1 MAYWK
6 KDNAGSYRCSA
17 CGYECNNPNGLP
29 GGPGE
34 CLRCHAKMSVQK
46 QHKSLGGAGTN
57 EHPVVMQHTSD
68 AAPLGY
74 CPFSKHPCG
83 SACALFNANLKRC
96 GILAALEMR

>member
-6 KDNAGSYRCSA
+6 DNADSYLCSA
-17 CGYECNNPNGLP
+17 CGYECNNPNKLP

-34 CLRCHAKMSVQK
+34 CPRCHAKMTVQK
-46 QHKSLGGAGTN
+46 QHKPG
-57 EHPVVMQHTSD
+57 D

-83 SACALFNANLKRC
+83 VACALFNANLRRC
-96 GILAALEMR
+96 GVLAALEMR

>member
-6 KDNAGSYRCSA
+6 DNADSYLCSA
-17 CGYECNNPNGLP
+17 CGYECNNPNKLP
-29 GGPGE
+29 GGPNE
-34 CLRCHAKMSVQK
+34 CPKCHAKMQPK
-46 QHKSLGGAGTN
+46 LRRLYDTGTSG
-57 EHPVVMQHTSD
+57 HPAVTQRTGD

-83 SACALFNANLKRC
+83 SACALFNANLRRC

>member
-6 KDNAGSYRCSA
+6 DTADSYKCSE
-17 CGYECNNPNGLP
+17 CGYECDNPNKLP
-29 GGPGE
+29 GGHGE
-34 CLRCHAKMSVQK
+34 CPSCHAKMSIPK
-46 QHKSLGGAGTN
+46 QR
-57 EHPVVMQHTSD
+57 TSD

-83 SACALFNANLKRC
+83 AACALFNANLRRC

>member
-29 GGPGE
+29 GGRVE
-34 CLRCHAKMSVQK
+34 CLRCHSKITVQK
-46 QHKSLGGAGTN
+46 QYKSSGGAGTDA
-57 EHPVVMQHTSD
+57 HPVVMQYTSD
-68 AAPLGY
+68 SAPLGY

-83 SACALFNANLKRC
+83 TACALFNANLRRC

>member
-34 CLRCHAKMSVQK
+34 CPRCRAKMT
-46 QHKSLGGAGTN
+46 GG
-57 EHPVVMQHTSD
+57 D

-83 SACALFNANLKRC
+83 SACALFNANLRRC